1 MPAYYTY
8 FISSLPMLHFGLKA
22 PFSYE
27 RFLKI
32 GEGLIREQ
40 DIYLLR
46 NLPMKDGDFN
56 PCPRNSTIQKWL
68 AFDAALRNEL
78 VKIRAQ
84 HKHADPLKYLRRESR
99 ADFLLSHIALAA
111 HRNPSLVEGEKSL
124 DQARWK
130 VLDEI
135 ETGHY
140 FDNDYLLVYGY
151 KLKLLERWERINT
164 ADKADLLDKALRK
177 D

>member
-1 MPAYYTY
+1 M
-8 FISSLPMLHFGLKA
+8 
-22 PFSYE
+22 
-27 RFLKI
+27 R
-32 GEGLIREQ
+32 
-40 DIYLLR
+40 
-46 NLPMKDGDFN
+46 DGDFK

-99 ADFLLSHIALAA
+99 EDFLLSHIALAA

-164 ADKADLLDKALRK
+164 ANKPDLLAQALRK

>member
-1 MPAYYTY
+1 MPAYYIY
-8 FISSLPMLHFGLKA
+8 LISSLPMLLFGIKP

-27 RFLKI
+27 RFLKMC
-32 GEGLIREQ
+32 EGLIREQ
-40 DIYLLR
+40 ALYILR
-46 NLPMKDGDFN
+46 NLPIKDGDFN
-56 PCPRNSTIQKWL
+56 PCPYNSTIQKWL
-68 AFDAALRNEL
+68 AFDTSLRNEL

-84 HKHADPLKYLRRESR
+84 HKHTDPLKYLRKESR

-111 HRNPSLVEGEKSL
+111 HRNPSLVEGENNL
-124 DQARWK
+124 DEARWK

-135 ETGHY
+135 EAGHY

-151 KLKLLERWERINT
+151 KLKLLERWKRINT